1 MEGLSELLATADELY
16 GLRPEAF
23 TAARDERAR
32 TLRRDGSR
40 ARALAVKELRR
51 PSAAAWLVNAL
62 VRHRRDEVEQFLQLG
77 EALRSA
83 QDSLDA
89 EQLRELNRQRQTLL
103 AAIGREARALA
114 RELDRPVS
122 EQVADEVEE
131 TLRAALADPAAAN
144 AVRSGRL
151 TASLRYAGFGESD
164 MSELVALPSGLQG
177 AAAAPATRLPATTA
191 PRLPALAPGADQ
203 LDRPDQVDRLD
214 QVDRVA
220 ASEAAARQAA
230 AREAVIAARAA
241 EEAVR
246 RAQGQALVAEQHRD
260 GLVRRARSAR
270 DRLDIMQSRVAEL
283 ESMLAAARDSA
294 SAAAAGWAP
303 LHAEADA
310 ATARAEAARGLA
322 ESARATLAAARAH
335 LSDVERSQR

>member
-62 VRHRRDEVEQFLQLG
+62 VRHRRDEVEQFLRLG
-77 EALRSA
+77 EALRDA

-89 EQLRELNRQRQTLL
+89 EQLRDLNRQRQTLL

-114 RELDRPVS
+114 RELGRPVS

-131 TLRAALADPAAAN
+131 TLRAGLADPAAAN

-151 TASLRYAGFGESD
+151 TASLRYAGFGETDVSD
-164 MSELVALPSGLQG
+164 LVALPTLRDALADVS
-177 AAAAPATRLPATTA
+177 AAPNLPAPTS
-191 PRLPALAPGADQ
+191 PNPSPNPSPDLPAWAPDADELAV
-203 LDRPDQVDRLD
+203 RE
-214 QVDRVA
+214 VA
-220 ASEAAARQAA
+220 ARQAAARQAA
-230 AREAVIAARAA
+230 AREAVIAVRAA

-246 RAQGQALVAEQHRD
+246 RAQGTALVAEQHRD
-260 GLVRRARSAR
+260 SLLRRARSAR

-283 ESMLAAARDSA
+283 ESLLAAARESA

-335 LSDVERSQR
+335 LSDVEREQR